1 MAELVH
7 LVESGSGT
15 FGSTLGWSRCRD
27 IFMRRD
33 SGGHGAGTPQWTSS
47 GHWSPPGPTIPTVLV
62 HSEECITGT
71 LRQTHPI
78 QRRSF
83 ETALKNSEH
92 SDGVNLLSF
101 LSESEQKVVN

>member
-1 MAELVH
+1 MDLEWALV
-7 LVESGSGT
+7 
-15 FGSTLGWSRCRD
+15 
-27 IFMRRD
+27 
-33 SGGHGAGTPQWTSS
+33 TSWLYNT
-47 GHWSPPGPTIPTVLV
+47 HCALV
-62 HSEECITGT
+62 HSEEGITGT
-71 LRQTHPI
+71 LQQTHPI